1 MTLKYSPIPGA
12 ENPGNY
18 RPQGLHPVHLGDSFA
33 DGRYTVVHKLGHGM
47 SSTIWLVHDAKT
59 QSYASLKII
68 AACRP
73 APVTELAV
81 LQHLEATFDDE
92 EEGSTHVM
100 QMLDHFVHDGPNGR
114 HQCIVGEVLGPSLA
128 SYIGPFWDDDILP
141 GNMVRR
147 LVGQIALGVKYLH
160 KRCVAHGDLHQ
171 GNILLCP
178 PTPAWSSQ
186 ADVETHLGR
195 PFKALLEVDIPGAH
209 RSHPLNADDLESP
222 PVPLSPHVP
231 AYLVPAPHE
240 VEFLRLC
247 LTRPHIKLCD
257 FSEAYMPG
265 LPRVRLAT
273 PRIFRPPEA
282 LVSAATHPST
292 HADIWALAVLMHMLF
307 TGGHGLFYFGD
318 DRQLRE
324 MVRLLGK
331 FPEPWWSSW
340 ANRSRYFDDD
350 GGLLDAESSD
360 IYGLAKLYE
369 EGMPVDGSEYD
380 IFEALL
386 RSMVRYDSDTRIT
399 ADAVVAS
406 EWVQEYCRPWM
417 GDTETFV
424 IDFCEEYLG

>member
-160 KRCVAHGDLHQ
+160 KRRVAHGDLHQ

-186 ADVETHLGR
+186 ADVEAYLGAPLKR
-195 PFKALLEVDIPGAH
+195 PLRV
-209 RSHPLNADDLESP
+209 ESP
-222 PVPLSPHVP
+222 LSSHVPPSPHVP
-231 AYLVPAPHE
+231 DYLVPDPDE
-240 VEFLRLC
+240 VDFLQLC
-247 LTRPHIKLCD
+247 LTRPHVKLCD
-257 FSEAYMPG
+257 FSEAYMPD
-265 LPRVRLAT
+265 LPRAPSLAI
-273 PRIFRPPEA
+273 PRIFRTPEA
-282 LVSAATHPST
+282 LLDPTPGHAST
-292 HADIWALAVLMHMLF
+292 ETDVWALAVLMHMLF
-307 TGGHGLFYFGD
+307 TGGRGLFYFGD

-350 GGLLDAESSD
+350 GRLLDAECED